1 MKNAENEPFLLS
13 SDQSLKPRRPKS
25 REVSSRFLSPTS
37 PSHNNGTPS
46 SNQGSSSSPLRPKPS
61 SDDRK
66 HRSLDDP
73 GFIRGLW
80 PSSSPSQSSN
90 NHNNQ
95 GTPADYL
102 GNARLKDLLDH
113 KKDEKPTKRS
123 SVFSL
128 GRQRSTGTL
137 FGRVENDKE
146 KESTKENHRP
156 ILGGSARYTGRFH
169 FPGKSSASSSSSS
182 SNSSSNNNHVYVPG
196 RLSVDENA
204 LYKNSKEVGASRR
217 NSDIFEDNLES
228 EISECSDK
236 RSGNYLFSPTLGRSS
251 RKSGVEVA
259 SKYMND
265 IPTRPRRWTTDANA
279 QTAVSLES
287 SPKTKKLTMKNVI
300 KRANSLTGYGS
311 ATSQWAL
318 SPGRSGS
325 PPMSVESKEKLMSF
339 SNLKPPSSPSRTKGV
354 EKLLNMGLNLFKGKK
369 SLSSSSLL
377 SGSGNVENIHQL
389 RMLHNR
395 LMQWRYANVRAAT
408 VNLNINKQVENN
420 LLWVLDSLSELR
432 HSVAQRRLKLQ
443 KEKLKMKLD
452 FVLHSQIKLL
462 EAWGDMERQHLSSV
476 SKTKECL
483 HSVVCRVPL
492 IEGAEVDPQSASI
505 ALRHASDLS
514 ASIKSSLSSFS
525 PSAEQTVALLSE
537 LAEVVAQEKL
547 LVEECLELLQTVS
560 ALQIQEKSLKC
571 YIIQFSSKQQE
582 LWQQEQQSQL
592 QETPS

>member
-1 MKNAENEPFLLS
+1 MKNTENEPFLLS

-37 PSHNNGTPS
+37 PSHNNGTLSP
-46 SNQGSSSSPLRPKPS
+46 NQGSSSPLRPKPS
-61 SDDRK
+61 SDVRK

-90 NHNNQ
+90 NQNNQ
-95 GTPADYL
+95 GTLADHL

-113 KKDEKPTKRS
+113 KKDEKPTKSS

-128 GRQRSTGTL
+128 GRQRSNGTV

-146 KESTKENHRP
+146 KGSTKENHRP
-156 ILGGSARYTGRFH
+156 ILGGSARYTGKFH
-169 FPGKSSASSSSSS
+169 FPGKSSSSSSSSS
-182 SNSSSNNNHVYVPG
+182 SNSSSNNNPVYVPG

-236 RSGNYLFSPTLGRSS
+236 HSGNDLFSPTLGRSS
-251 RKSGVEVA
+251 RKSGVEVS

-287 SPKTKKLTMKNVI
+287 SPKIKKLTMKNVI

-325 PPMSVESKEKLMSF
+325 PPMSGEV
-339 SNLKPPSSPSRTKGV
+339 
-354 EKLLNMGLNLFKGKK
+354 
-369 SLSSSSLL
+369 
-377 SGSGNVENIHQL
+377 
-389 RMLHNR
+389 R

-408 VNLNINKQVENN
+408 MNLNINKQVENN
-420 LLWVLDSLSELR
+420 LLWVLDGLSKLR

-476 SKTKECL
+476 SKTKESL

-514 ASIKSSLSSFS
+514 ASIKSALSSFS
-525 PSAEQTVALLSE
+525 STAEQTVTLLSQ

-547 LVEECLELLQTVS
+547 LMEECHELLQTVS

-571 YIIQFSSKQQE
+571 YIIQFNSKQQQ
-582 LWQQEQQSQL
+582 LQQQEQQSQL

>member
-1 MKNAENEPFLLS
+1 MKNTENEPFLLS
-13 SDQSLKPRRPKS
+13 SDQSLKPRRSKF

-46 SNQGSSSSPLRPKPS
+46 PNQGSSSPLLPKPS
-61 SDDRK
+61 SDGRK
-66 HRSLDDP
+66 HRSHDDP
-73 GFIRGLW
+73 GSIRGLW

-90 NHNNQ
+90 SQNNQ
-95 GTPADYL
+95 GTLADHL

-113 KKDEKPTKRS
+113 KKDEKPTKSS

-128 GRQRSTGTL
+128 DRQRSTGTV
-137 FGRVENDKE
+137 FGRSGNDKK

-156 ILGGSARYTGRFH
+156 ILGGSMRYTGKFH
-169 FPGKSSASSSSSS
+169 LPGKSSSSSSSSS
-182 SNSSSNNNHVYVPG
+182 SNSSSNSNPVFVPG

-204 LYKNSKEVGASRR
+204 LHKNSKEAGASRR

-228 EISECSDK
+228 EVSECSDK
-236 RSGNYLFSPTLGRSS
+236 HSGNDLFSPTLGRSC
-251 RKSGVEVA
+251 RKSGVEV
-259 SKYMND
+259 SSRYMND

-287 SPKTKKLTMKNVI
+287 SPKMKKLKMKNVI
-300 KRANSLTGYGS
+300 KRANSLTLYGS

-318 SPGRSGS
+318 SPGRSRS
-325 PPMSVESKEKLMSF
+325 PPMSF

-354 EKLLNMGLNLFKGKK
+354 EKLLNMGLDLFKGRK
-369 SLSSSSLL
+369 SLSSSSFL
-377 SGSGNVENIHQL
+377 SVSGNVEKTHQL

-395 LMQWRYANVRAAT
+395 LMQWRYANVRADT
-408 VNLNINKQVENN
+408 VSLNINKQVENN
-420 LLWVLDSLSELR
+420 LLYVLDSLSKLR
-432 HSVAQRRLKLQ
+432 HSVAQRKLKLQ

-462 EAWGDMERQHLSSV
+462 EAWGDMERQHICSI
-476 SKTKECL
+476 SKTRDCL

-514 ASIKSSLSSFS
+514 ASIKSALSSFS
-525 PSAEQTVALLSE
+525 PSAEQTVTLLSQ
-537 LAEVVAQEKL
+537 LAEVVAQEKPL
-547 LVEECLELLQTVS
+547 MEECLELLQTVS

-571 YIIQFSSKQQE
+571 YIIQFNFKQ
-582 LWQQEQQSQL
+582 QQSQL